1 MHAQTSMVTT
11 APQTQQDTVSD
22 TGPFGQFFFAIKTF
36 FVGCQKET
44 GTGKECLRG
53 MVFLVEKKK
62 KRGLGIV

>member
-1 MHAQTSMVTT
+1 MVTT
-11 APQTQQDTVSD
+11 APQTQQDTVRD

-44 GTGKECLRG
+44 GTGKEWLRG

-62 KRGLGIV
+62 REVWA

>member
-11 APQTQQDTVSD
+11 APQTQQDTVRD

-62 KRGLGIV
+62 REGWA

>member
-1 MHAQTSMVTT
+1 MVTT
-11 APQTQQDTVSD
+11 APQTQQDTVRD

-44 GTGKECLRG
+44 GTGKEWLRG

-62 KRGLGIV
+62 REV